1 MKLPPSRGTK
11 GTPCPQVRATLRS
24 HPCPVEQQRPSLGL
38 QPSSASPSASFY
50 FSPLPFTGVWV
61 PRALPD
67 SFLHANLDSV
77 CCPENP
83 LATVSGGGGREA
95 ELTNQW
101 HSYQVRPEWYGWCQW
116 LGVVGEVTWTQ
127 GPWYTGAPSSKG
139 PGSGQSALHA
149 DCEQWLNF
157 SSKHHPPHRNNAV
170 N

>member
-83 LATVSGGGGREA
+83 LATVSGGGGKRGRV
-95 ELTNQW
+95 NK
-101 HSYQVRPEWYGWCQW
+101 S
-116 LGVVGEVTWTQ
+116 VTFLPGKARMIWVMSMA
-127 GPWYTGAPSSKG
+127 GSSGRGDLDARTLVYRCTKL
-139 PGSGQSALHA
+139 QRT
-149 DCEQWLNF
+149 WF
-157 SSKHHPPHRNNAV
+157 WAV
-170 N
+170 SIACRL